1 MSNLCSSRDLQYM
14 CDRFE
19 YRVYPSAVIDHLI
32 LESGL
37 SKGAQILWILL
48 WRGSA
53 LNEGIKCEAS
63 VSFLEKMTTWSASTL
78 WRAVKELRAKDYL
91 LVVTREGADGKNL
104 PNIYGPRLPKKVAK
118 EINHTATPRE
128 VVSTQLTIDHIN
140 AVGRDY
146 HNEPTVPDEA
156 VNDVECD
163 VKIGQEVCAG
173 LSESLSDS
181 VSDDYSHNRKA
192 VTDQLKDKPLLINK
206 GVKSEVGESV
216 RSETQYTNYPLTED
230 YTKTSVHSRDQWKMY
245 PHIRS
250 QVLNRLRDFGLDINR
265 SKVLVKE
272 IDYTLNFGSMKDWT
286 V

>member
-1 MSNLCSSRDLQYM
+1 MR
-14 CDRFE
+14 
-19 YRVYPSAVIDHLI
+19 
-32 LESGL
+32 
-37 SKGAQILWILL
+37 SK
-48 WRGSA
+48 
-53 LNEGIKCEAS
+53 N
-63 VSFLEKMTTWSASTL
+63 
-78 WRAVKELRAKDYL
+78 YL
-91 LVVTREGADGKNL
+91 LVVTREGLDGKNL
-104 PNIYGPRLPKKVAK
+104 SNIYGPRLPIKVAN
-118 EINHTATPRE
+118 EIKRTATPRE
-128 VVSTQLTIDHIN
+128 VVSTQLTIDHLN

-146 HNEPTVPDEA
+146 HNEPTLPDEA